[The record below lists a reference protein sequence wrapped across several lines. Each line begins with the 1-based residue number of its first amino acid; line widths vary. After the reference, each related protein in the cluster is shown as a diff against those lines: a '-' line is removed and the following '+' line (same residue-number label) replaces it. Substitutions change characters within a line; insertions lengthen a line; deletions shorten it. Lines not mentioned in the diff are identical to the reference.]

1 MIKKFI
7 LSICLLFTL
16 ISVAQEGTSSPYSF
30 YGIGDIRFRGTTD
43 TRSMGGLSVFPDSIH
58 LNLQNPALLA
68 SLKTT
73 TFSISATSYRSKLK
87 TESNSSNTART
98 ALDYLAVG
106 IPLGKAGLSFGLIPY
121 SAVGYKIENVATET
135 NPETT
140 RFNGVGGINKAFV
153 AVGMEVYKNLSL
165 GVDLQYNFGKIET
178 TSLSSISEIELST
191 LESNRSNGAGV
202 SFNTGISYFTKITK
216 KLTLFTSATFAPE
229 SKLKFTNQRKI
240 NLVQILSA
248 GGFSTIDAANGEISV
263 PDTTIKLPQTTSF
276 SVAIGEQKKWS
287 VGSEI
292 TFRNSNTYSNR
303 FADSG
308 SQSSFENSTRYIV
321 GGYYIPKYN
330 SFDNYLDRINYRL
343 GLRYE
348 KTGLLITDQSVDDQ
362 AITFGLGLPMNANV
376 GSNLNIGLEYG
387 KRGKTS
393 YGLVQDNYFNISV
406 GLSFNDVWF
415 RRRKID

>member
-7 LSICLLFTL
+7 LSIGLLFSL
-16 ISVAQEGTSSPYSF
+16 MSVAQEGTSSPYSF

-87 TESNSSNTART
+87 TETNSSNTART

-106 IPLGKAGLSFGLIPY
+106 LPLGKAGLSFGLIPY

-140 RFNGVGGINKAFV
+140 RFNGVGGINKAFI
-153 AVGMEVYKNLSL
+153 AVGTEIYKNLSI
-165 GVDLQYNFGKIET
+165 GIDMQYNFGKIET
-178 TSLSSISEIELST
+178 TSLSSISGIELST
-191 LESNRSNGAGV
+191 LESNISNGAGI
-202 SFNTGISYFTKITK
+202 SMNTGVSYFTKITK
-216 KLTLFTSATFAPE
+216 KLTFFTSATFAPE

-240 NLVQILSA
+240 NLVQIFSA
-248 GGFSTIDAANGEISV
+248 GGFSTIDAANGEVNV

-292 TFRNSNTYSNR
+292 THRNSNTYSNR
-303 FADSG
+303 FVDSG

-330 SFDNYLDRINYRL
+330 SFDNYLYRINYRL

-348 KTGLLITDQSVDDQ
+348 KTGLVINNQSVEDQ
-362 AITFGLGLPMNANV
+362 AITLGFGLPMNANM

>member
-248 GGFSTIDAANGEISV
+248 GGFSTIDAENGEISV

-348 KTGLLITDQSVDDQ
+348 KTGLLINNQSVDDQ

>member
-7 LSICLLFTL
+7 LSICLLFSL

-73 TFSISATSYRSKLK
+73 SFSISATSYRSKLK
-87 TESNSSNTART
+87 TETNSSNAART

-106 IPLGKAGLSFGLIPY
+106 LPLGKVGLSFGLIPY
-121 SAVGYKIENVATET
+121 SAVGYKIENIATES

-140 RFNGVGGINKAFV
+140 RFNGVGGINKAFM
-153 AVGMEVYKNLSL
+153 AVGLEVYKNLSV
-165 GVDLQYNFGKIET
+165 GIDLQYNFGKIET
-178 TSLSSISEIELST
+178 TSLSNISGIQLST
-191 LESNRSNGAGV
+191 LESNKSTGTGF
-202 SFNTGISYFTKITK
+202 SLNTGISYFTKINK
-216 KLTLFTSATFAPE
+216 KLTLFTAATFAPE
-229 SKLKFTNQRKI
+229 SNIKFTNQRKI
-240 NLVQILSA
+240 NLVQILSSGA
-248 GGFSTIDAANGEISV
+248 IATIDVENGEVNV

-276 SVAIGEQKKWS
+276 SIAIGEEKKWS

-292 TFRNSNTYSNR
+292 THRNSSTYSNR
-303 FADSG
+303 FVDAG

-330 SFDNYLDRINYRL
+330 SFNNYLERINYRL
-343 GLRYE
+343 GMRYE
-348 KTGLLITDQSVDDQ
+348 KTGLLINDQSVEDQ
-362 AITFGLGLPMNANV
+362 AITLGFGLPMNANV
-376 GSNLNIGLEYG
+376 GSNLNIGLELG

-393 YGLVQDNYFNISV
+393 YGLVQDNYFNVSV

-415 RRRKID
+415 KRRKIE

>member
-1 MIKKFI
+1 M
-7 LSICLLFTL
+7 
-16 ISVAQEGTSSPYSF
+16 SVAQEGTSSPYSF

-73 TFSISATSYRSKLK
+73 SFSISATSYRSKLK
-87 TESNSSNTART
+87 TETNSSNAART

-106 IPLGKAGLSFGLIPY
+106 LPLGKAGLSFGLIPY
-121 SAVGYKIENVATET
+121 SAVGYKIENIATES

-140 RFNGVGGINKAFV
+140 RFNGVGGINKAFM
-153 AVGMEVYKNLSL
+153 AVGLEVYKNLSV
-165 GVDLQYNFGKIET
+165 GIDLHYNFGKIET
-178 TSLSSISEIELST
+178 TSLSNISGIQLST
-191 LESNRSNGAGV
+191 LESNKSTGTGF
-202 SFNTGISYFTKITK
+202 SLNTGISYFTKINK
-216 KLTLFTSATFAPE
+216 KLTLFTAATFAPE
-229 SKLKFTNQRKI
+229 SNINFTNQRKI
-240 NLVQILSA
+240 NLVQILSSGA
-248 GGFSTIDAANGEISV
+248 IATIDVENGEVNV

-276 SVAIGEQKKWS
+276 SIAIGEEKKWS

-292 TFRNSNTYSNR
+292 THRNSSTYSNR
-303 FADSG
+303 FVDAG

-330 SFDNYLDRINYRL
+330 SFNNYLERINYRL
-343 GLRYE
+343 GMRYE
-348 KTGLLITDQSVDDQ
+348 KTGLLINDQSVEDQ
-362 AITFGLGLPMNANV
+362 AITLGFGLPMNANV
-376 GSNLNIGLEYG
+376 GSNLNIGLELG

-393 YGLVQDNYFNISV
+393 YGLVQDNYFNVSV

-415 RRRKID
+415 KRRKIE